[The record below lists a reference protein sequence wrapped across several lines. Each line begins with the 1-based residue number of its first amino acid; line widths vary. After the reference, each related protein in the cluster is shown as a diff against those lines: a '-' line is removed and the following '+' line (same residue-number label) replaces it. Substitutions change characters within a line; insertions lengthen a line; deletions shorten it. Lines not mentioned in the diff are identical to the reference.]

1 MCCMLNDASS
11 RIVEGN
17 ICYVC
22 MLNDS
27 VMQQLS
33 IIAIIMMPEVKK
45 LRKTLLC
52 QCVLNDVSVGNVE
65 KTFARSVYVE

>member
-1 MCCMLNDASS
+1 MLNDASS

-17 ICYVC
+17 ICYIC

-33 IIAIIMMPEVKK
+33 IIVIIMIPEEEK

-52 QCVLNDVSVGNVE
+52 
-65 KTFARSVYVE
+65 